1 MDELAHLRV
10 VIDTDWIAETDLD
23 CQGEAREQLAHML
36 LQIAADLVGQD
47 AEDDQLIH

>member
-23 CQGEAREQLAHML
+23 CQGEARTQLASVL
-36 LQIAADLVGQD
+36 LEIANRLIT
-47 AEDDQLIH
+47 EDDEEVVH